1 MLVLVQSRLSV
12 SWKKPSLRDFQ
23 LLWKLTP
30 GWSFVQKVLYW
41 LELDSLWTQ
50 IWAQSQLETSGIG
63 AIAKIMPRPGAVSLE
78 VTLRQSPLVC
88 IWIEQTA
95 IASDMSLE
103 PQDFTFQTHSLM
115 QFKFKCRE
123 CMCIRLAFSTPE
135 LCGSQP
141 KPTDTPILPALH
153 TVTDKPGQLHCCP
166 ASAMVLFAHPYRKA
180 REGTSSVVKYCSF
193 LRQMQGNSAFLQS
206 KAGPETKTTKWGI
219 GILPER

>member
-1 MLVLVQSRLSV
+1 M
-12 SWKKPSLRDFQ
+12 
-23 LLWKLTP
+23 
-30 GWSFVQKVLYW
+30 
-41 LELDSLWTQ
+41 
-50 IWAQSQLETSGIG
+50 ETSGIG
-63 AIAKIMPRPGAVSLE
+63 AIAKIMPRPGEVSLE
-78 VTLRQSPLVC
+78 VTLRQSNQVC

-153 TVTDKPGQLHCCP
+153 TVTDKPGQLHCCT

-180 REGTSSVVKYCSF
+180 REGTSVVKYCSF
-193 LRQMQGNSAFLQS
+193 LRQIQGNSV
-206 KAGPETKTTKWGI
+206 
-219 GILPER
+219 

>member
-1 MLVLVQSRLSV
+1 
-12 SWKKPSLRDFQ
+12 
-23 LLWKLTP
+23 
-30 GWSFVQKVLYW
+30 
-41 LELDSLWTQ
+41 
-50 IWAQSQLETSGIG
+50 
-63 AIAKIMPRPGAVSLE
+63 MPRPGEVSLE
-78 VTLRQSPLVC
+78 VTLRQSNLVC

-141 KPTDTPILPALH
+141 KLTDTPILPALH
-153 TVTDKPGQLHCCP
+153 TVTDKPGQLHCCT

-180 REGTSSVVKYCSF
+180 REETSSVVKYSSF
-193 LRQMQGNSAFLQS
+193 LRQIRGNSAFLQS
-206 KAGPETKTTKWGI
+206 KAGPETKTTKRGI
-219 GILPER
+219 GILPGR

>member
-12 SWKKPSLRDFQ
+12 SWKKPSLWGICNYFESSLQ
-23 LLWKLTP
+23 AEA
-30 GWSFVQKVLYW
+30 LYKRFW
-41 LELDSLWTQ
+41 TGLELNSLWTQ
-50 IWAQSQLETSGIG
+50 IWAQSQLETSGI
-63 AIAKIMPRPGAVSLE
+63 ATIAKIMPRPGEVSLE
-78 VTLRQSPLVC
+78 VTLRQSNLVC

-153 TVTDKPGQLHCCP
+153 TVTDKPGQLHCNGAVCP
-166 ASAMVLFAHPYRKA
+166 PLQKGKRRNFFCSEILLISKTDP
-180 REGTSSVVKYCSF
+180 RELSIPTV
-193 LRQMQGNSAFLQS
+193 
-206 KAGPETKTTKWGI
+206 
-219 GILPER
+219 

>member
-1 MLVLVQSRLSV
+1 
-12 SWKKPSLRDFQ
+12 
-23 LLWKLTP
+23 
-30 GWSFVQKVLYW
+30 
-41 LELDSLWTQ
+41 
-50 IWAQSQLETSGIG
+50 
-63 AIAKIMPRPGAVSLE
+63 MPRPGEVSLE
-78 VTLRQSPLVC
+78 VTLRRSNLVC
-88 IWIEQTA
+88 VWIEQTA

-153 TVTDKPGQLHCCP
+153 TVTDKPGQLHCCT

-180 REGTSSVVKYCSF
+180 KEETSTVVKYFSL
-193 LRQMQGNSAFLQS
+193 LRQIQGNSAFLQS
-206 KAGPETKTTKWGI
+206 KAGPETKTTKMGYWYFTWVTRFRTKSEI
-219 GILPER
+219 IMPITSKDNNTTHKINVSFHSCP

>member
-12 SWKKPSLRDFQ
+12 SWTKSLTEGFSTTLKAHSR
-23 LLWKLTP
+23 LKLCTK
-30 GWSFVQKVLYW
+30 GSG

-50 IWAQSQLETSGIG
+50 IWAQSQLETSCLG
-63 AIAKIMPRPGAVSLE
+63 AIAKIMPRPGEVSLE
-78 VTLRQSPLVC
+78 VTLRQSNLVC

-153 TVTDKPGQLHCCP
+153 TVTDKPGQLHCCT

-180 REGTSSVVKYCSF
+180 REGTSVVNYCSF
-193 LRQMQGNSAFLQS
+193 LRQIQGNSAFLQS
-206 KAGPETKTTKWGI
+206 KAGPETKTTKWGV
-219 GILPER
+219 GILPGR

>member
-12 SWKKPSLRDFQ
+12 SWKKTLTEGFSTTLKAHSR
-23 LLWKLTP
+23 LKLCTK
-30 GWSFVQKVLYW
+30 GSVLDWS
-41 LELDSLWTQ
+41 WTQPQ
-50 IWAQSQLETSGIG
+50 IWAQSQLETSGTG
-63 AIAKIMPRPGAVSLE
+63 AIAKIMPRPGEVSLE
-78 VTLRQSPLVC
+78 VTLRQSNLVC

-153 TVTDKPGQLHCCP
+153 TVTHKPGQLHCCT

-180 REGTSSVVKYCSF
+180 REETSSAVKYCSL
-193 LRQMQGNSAFLQS
+193 LRQIQGNSAFLQS

-219 GILPER
+219 GILPGR